1 MEVIYNF
8 HQEECKLRNFQVE
21 IMRRSLFDEPM
32 SVVPCPRCLE
42 CLDLGVFRSIEAVLP
57 LPKSPSLARDGSG
70 ECCRDC
76 EAADLLERVISAL
89 SFTMAR
95 LAVAETRREQ
105 FRIPGE
111 PLGLVGDGIVRCNAP
126 GDFDKHWSWLSVQ
139 FPDHPQLE

>member
-1 MEVIYNF
+1 MEVIYNV